1 MRRVTRVDGL
11 PQPTGPYSWAVVL
24 GDLLFV
30 SGLRGIDATSGKPV
44 DGDRERVDLIFLHL
58 GRVLA
63 AGGSSPRLVLA
74 TRVYVTDMAALR
86 PLVNE
91 GYERFFGTEQPT
103 RTIVEVR
110 GLNQDDSIEI
120 EAVAARADAGV

>member
-1 MRRVTRVDGL
+1 MKRLTRLDGL
-11 PQPTGPYSWAVVL
+11 PQPTGPYAWAVAF
-24 GDLLFV
+24 GDMLFV

-44 DGDRERVDLIFLHL
+44 EGDRERVDLIFQYLE
-58 GRVLA
+58 RILA
-63 AGGSSPRLVLA
+63 ANGSCPRLVLA
-74 TRVYVTDMAALR
+74 TRVYVTDMATLR

-91 GYERFFGTEQPT
+91 GYDHFFGTEQPT

-120 EAVAARADAGV
+120 EAVAAREVSRA